1 MSHTVWPT
9 MYRICQRFDRPE
21 LSSPALEFRQQLRA
35 SSVVCGLQPG
45 ARVAI
50 AVGSRGISGLPDLL
64 RALVSELRERDAEV
78 SIVPAMGSQ
87 GGGNP
92 EGQASVLHG
101 LGVCEASVLAPIR
114 PAEEVVTIG
123 ETASGLPLFCDRLAA
138 ESDLLIVV
146 NRVKPHTAFRADIES
161 GIMKML
167 AVGLGRTLSAET
179 IHRSA
184 LGLPRAIVEAARTH
198 LLLPPPKL
206 GIAIVENAYGGI
218 AQIAVLDA
226 GAVEVQEKQ
235 LLVTAR
241 GLMPQLPFDSLDV
254 LIVEKMGKNISGAG
268 MDPNLIGMH
277 RRIPSLVH
285 STPRIEQVVA
295 LDLTEESGGNAEGV
309 GLADIITRRLL
320 GKIDLGITYRN
331 CITSGFLRGAMI
343 PITMASD
350 QAAIDLALTGLSAE
364 RARVARIK
372 HTGSLVQ
379 LDVSAALLDEL
390 EGGSLRTGGPLGAF
404 RFDAKGALV
413 GTGL

>member
-1 MSHTVWPT
+1 
-9 MYRICQRFDRPE
+9 
-21 LSSPALEFRQQLRA
+21 
-35 SSVVCGLQPG
+35 
-45 ARVAI
+45 
-50 AVGSRGISGLPDLL
+50 
-64 RALVSELRERDAEV
+64 
-78 SIVPAMGSQ
+78 MGSQ

-92 EGQASVLHG
+92 EGQAFVLHG
-101 LGVCEASVLAPIR
+101 LGVCEARVLAPIR

-123 ETASGLPLFCDRLAA
+123 VTASGLPLFCDRLAA
-138 ESDLLIVV
+138 ESDLLIAV

-226 GAVEVQEKQ
+226 GAVEVEERK

-241 GLMPQLPFDSLDV
+241 GLMAQLPFDSLDV

-268 MDPNLIGMH
+268 MDPNVIGMH

-320 GKIDLGITYRN
+320 GKIDLAITYRN

-364 RARVARIK
+364 RVRAARIK

-379 LDVSAALLDEL
+379 IDVSAALLDEL